1 MNASKVQQQHS
12 LDEAL
17 DNLRADASVA
27 TWTIGYIKSIIGNK
41 TVEEKIGSSYSGFAA
56 AIANTS
62 VTDALI
68 LYCTRSWDNCDDT
81 ISLPSITKILPSS
94 QEIYDRRLKDFS
106 CSPPNDLYLT
116 VDKRRI
122 DYFNLYN
129 AALSDDINGS
139 LRVIRTERLAHRSL
153 NSRDRQKLEK
163 IRPIK
168 DATYNLLIARAE
180 QTIAIVNQLDRLLN
194 GSSNPYSERIENA
207 EKYCREF
214 WRLMPIL
221 GREEVIT

>member
-1 MNASKVQQQHS
+1 MKASKVPQQHS

-17 DNLRADASVA
+17 ENLRADAGLA
-27 TWTIGYIKSIIGNK
+27 TWKIGYIKSITGNK
-41 TVEEKIGSSYSGFAA
+41 TVKEKIGSSYSGFAA
-56 AIANTS
+56 AVANTS

-68 LYCTRSWDNCDDT
+68 LYCTRSWDNGDDT
-81 ISLPSITKILPSS
+81 ISLPSITRALPSS
-94 QEIYDRRLKDFS
+94 QQIYEKRLKSFS
-106 CSPPNDLYLT
+106 YSPPKDLYHT
-116 VDKRRI
+116 VDKRHH

-129 AALSDDINGS
+129 TALSDDINGS

-153 NSRDRQKLEK
+153 NSRDRQRLEK
-163 IRPIK
+163 IKPVN

-180 QTIAIVNQLDRLLN
+180 QTIALVNQLDRLLN
-194 GSSNPYSERIENA
+194 GSSNPYSERIKNA

-214 WRLMPIL
+214 WHLMPIL